1 MANILRDRVFG
12 SSRRHQRQ
20 PTQTTMPV
28 YPIEDLPSPFGDLGL
43 NISDSELRE
52 TAYEILIGVC
62 RSSGGK
68 PLTYI
73 PQSERTDR
81 AVALTPSPSLQR
93 SLTSTA
99 ASRVKKALG
108 LKPRRRNEDEAVSQG
123 RTKRS
128 VTVGEMMRVQM
139 RVPEQTDTRI
149 RRALLRVAA
158 GQVCV
163 SSRISETAASDCFLF
178 LVP

>member
-1 MANILRDRVFG
+1 MAHILRDKVFG
-12 SSRRHQRQ
+12 SSRRHQHQ

-52 TAYEILIGVC
+52 TAYEILVAAC

-73 PQSERTDR
+73 PQSEKTDR
-81 AVALTPSPSLQR
+81 AAALSPSSSLQR

-108 LKPRRRNEDEAVSQG
+108 LKPSSNSKKINGSDSVSQG

-128 VTVGEMMRVQM
+128 VTVGEMMRTQM
-139 RVPEQTDTRI
+139 SVSEQTDTRI
-149 RRALLRVAA
+149 RRGLLRVAA
-158 GQVCV
+158 GQVCEL
-163 SSRISETAASDCFLF
+163 SSGV
-178 LVP
+178 LVEF

>member
-20 PTQTTMPV
+20 PTQPTMPV
-28 YPIEDLPSPFGDLGL
+28 YPIEDLPSPFGNLGL
-43 NISDSELRE
+43 NFSDSELRE
-52 TAYEILIGVC
+52 TAYEILVGAC
-62 RSSGGK
+62 RTSGGK

-73 PQSERTDR
+73 PQSEKTDR
-81 AVALTPSPSLQR
+81 APAFSPSPSLQR

-108 LKPRRRNEDEAVSQG
+108 LKSSSNSKRSNGDDSVGSQG

-128 VTVGEMMRVQM
+128 VTVGEMVRTQM
-139 RVPEQTDTRI
+139 RISEQTDSRI
-149 RRALLRVAA
+149 RRGLLRVAA
-158 GQVCV
+158 GQVC
-163 SSRISETAASDCFLF
+163 ELGYGL
-178 LVP
+178 LVEF